1 MGIDGDED
9 DDDATTMSII
19 MGQKM
24 NISEKESG
32 REIYSPTTTTTT
44 TTTTTQMKERKGSSR
59 WAAQ

>member
-1 MGIDGDED
+1 MGIDEDED

-32 REIYSPTTTTTT
+32 REIYLPTTTT